1 MKLRHRIPALA
12 ALICAAVIGSG
23 TATAAPPDTPETQLA
38 DLIAAGLHPAADGD
52 VPQPILDTGSSSGS
66 GGRVGSH
73 ASEAVGEGP
82 EMTSYLAAFGYGLT
96 HPDAAPPG
104 ANRWD
109 CVPSADHPKP
119 IVLVHGTWLNAY
131 DSFAYMAPKLAR
143 AGFCIFAFNYGRS
156 GLLDGGGL
164 GAVLPGRY
172 AVGPIED
179 SAWQLAAFVDRV
191 RATTHSDRVDI
202 VAHSQGAPVADQ
214 YLKFDGGAEKV
225 GQLVSFGGTHHGTTL
240 LGMATLGRII
250 TNLGIDILGFYR
262 PLVGPANIQQA
273 VGSPFLNQL
282 NLAGDTVPGVAYTVV
297 ASRYDEVMNPVELAL
312 LRAGPDATV
321 DDITLQDGCEQ
332 DLSDHLTMMYSPRAL
347 SIALHALD
355 PQRYPTLSC
364 SFNPWLV
371 GGGGGL

>member
-179 SAWQLAAFVDRV
+179 SARQLAAFVDRV